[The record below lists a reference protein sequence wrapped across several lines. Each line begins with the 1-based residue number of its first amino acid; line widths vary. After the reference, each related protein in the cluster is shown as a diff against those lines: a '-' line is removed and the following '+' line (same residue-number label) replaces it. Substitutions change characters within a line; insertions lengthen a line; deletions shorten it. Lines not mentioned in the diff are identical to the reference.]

1 MQKIT
6 EIIKIRSPI
15 EYFNICVYGIIFP
28 IRAHISTLSNNG
40 YFYVKWF
47 QNSFFCLFE
56 IYSELLWWL
65 SSYSAGGLLQQC
77 TLSIVY
83 FFFLP
88 SFLQITLPAK
98 KNPQLLLIQLS
109 SFKLKGKKASPLYTL
124 PINFQENISIL

>member
-1 MQKIT
+1 MVIFMSNGFKI
-6 EIIKIRSPI
+6 
-15 EYFNICVYGIIFP
+15 
-28 IRAHISTLSNNG
+28 
-40 YFYVKWF
+40 
-47 QNSFFCLFE
+47 
-56 IYSELLWWL
+56 L
-65 SSYSAGGLLQQC
+65 SSVYLKYTANYCDDYQVTVQEDFFSSALCQ
-77 TLSIVY
+77 LSI